1 MVVKD
6 APTTDLIRHLSL
18 VASDARLRKDDDAP
32 DSVGTLFGYLSVW
45 DSEAVIDSWEG
56 QFREVWAKGAY
67 ADTLRSGRA
76 VQVMYDHGLDSAVG
90 SRPLGKPSVLRED
103 DHGLYIEVP
112 LDDTSYNRDIAAS
125 LRSGALSGM
134 SVRFSVTEQRW
145 EEPKGQLPLRTVL
158 AAELYEG
165 GPVSFPAFEATS
177 AGIRSREAFVA
188 WRADHARPTPPTPVR
203 RLSIPIATARG
214 AARAFAEVTR

>member
-1 MVVKD
+1 MNAD
-6 APTTDLIRHLSL
+6 APTADLIRTLSL
-18 VASDARLRKDDDAP
+18 ATASARLQKAEDDP
-32 DSVGTLFGYLSVW
+32 DSIGTLFGYLSVW
-45 DSEAVIDSWEG
+45 GVESVIDSWEG
-56 QFREVWAKGAY
+56 RFREVWVKGAY
-67 ADTLRSGRA
+67 QDTLRSGRT

-134 SVRFSVTEQRW
+134 SVRFSVMRERW
-145 EEPKGQLPLRTVL
+145 DDPESKGALPLRTIESV
-158 AAELYEG
+158 ELYEG

-177 AGIRSREAFVA
+177 AGIRSREAYAA
-188 WRADHARPTPPTPVR
+188 WRHARPTPPTPAS